1 MNLLVFSKNENTVCY
16 HKAINR
22 GQIMTKEELDK
33 KIEEARKHAEVLTQD
48 QIDELL
54 KAIEDGEDDFRPVN
68 VNRRIKIFDFK
79 RPDKFSKY
87 ELRTIS
93 CASETFAREVRR
105 FLTSEYDIN
114 AKIHVVSVD
123 QLTFEEHLRA
133 LHTPQPFCTFQ
144 WNEGI
149 GMFCVNPCLFFN
161 GFLGGSIKNN
171 SYPNSRDLNG
181 LEQKIFTEYI
191 YKPFAKLL
199 HDTFSAESGASFPEI
214 TDEKYDCNPQFAYN
228 VSQPDG
234 MGVLIT
240 FEVKI
245 GKTKDLINIFFNA
258 DFIESLRKTRLFKAE
273 GVPNFVSLP
282 NPEPNTIVEAGR
294 FRLED
299 GETLKEKYV
308 YELNHLAGTA
318 LHVFKDGNYVGDGE
332 AVVIDD
338 NSGVRI
344 VTNQDKLE
352 ERKEDDFYNTKVI
365 FGGRIMPDD
374 YKFEEGCILEL
385 DEYISDPIKIVKDDK
400 LIGLGELVVV
410 DENFA
415 IKVAEV
421 L

>member
-1 MNLLVFSKNENTVCY
+1 
-16 HKAINR
+16 
-22 GQIMTKEELDK
+22 MTREELDK
-33 KIEEARKHAEVLTQD
+33 KIAEARKHTELLSQE

-54 KAIEDGEDDFRPVN
+54 KAIEDGEEAFRPVN
-68 VNRRIKIFDFK
+68 DYRKIKIFDFK

-93 CASETFAREVRR
+93 CAAETFARQARR

-114 AKIHVVSVD
+114 AKFHVVSVD

-133 LHTPQPFCTFQ
+133 LNTPQPFCTFK
-144 WNEGI
+144 WNEGT

-181 LEQKIFTEYI
+181 FEQKIFTEYI
-191 YKPFAKLL
+191 YKPFAKIL
-199 HDTFSAESGASFPEI
+199 HDTFSAEAGASLSEI

-228 VSQPDG
+228 VTQPTG

-245 GKTKDLINIFFNA
+245 GKTEDLINLFLNA
-258 DFIESLRKTRLFKAE
+258 DFVESLRKTRLFKTE
-273 GVPNFVSLP
+273 GYPNFVPLP

-294 FRLED
+294 FRLEE
-299 GETLKEKYV
+299 GEGLKEKYV
-308 YELNHLAGTA
+308 YELNHLVGMP
-318 LHVFKDGNYVGDGE
+318 LHVYKDGNYVGDGE
-332 AVVIDD
+332 AVAIDD

-344 VTNQDKLE
+344 VTNQDQLE
-352 ERKEDDFYNTKVI
+352 ERKEDNFYNTKVI

-385 DEYISDPIKIVKDDK
+385 NEYIGDPIKIVKDGN
-400 LIGLGELVVV
+400 LIGWGELVVV

-415 IKVAEV
+415 IKVTKV

>member
-1 MNLLVFSKNENTVCY
+1 
-16 HKAINR
+16 
-22 GQIMTKEELDK
+22 MTKEELDK
-33 KIEEARKHAEVLTQD
+33 KIIEAKKHSKVLSQD

-54 KAIEDGEDDFRPVN
+54 KAIEAGEDDFRPVN
-68 VNRRIKIFDFK
+68 DYRKIKIFDFK

-93 CASETFAREVRR
+93 CAAETFSREVRK

-123 QLTFEEHLRA
+123 QVTFEEHLRA
-133 LHTPQPFCTFQ
+133 LNTPQPFCTFK
-144 WNEGI
+144 WNEGT
-149 GMFCVNPCLFFN
+149 GMLCVNPCLFFN

-191 YKPFAKLL
+191 YKPFAKIL
-199 HDTFSAESGASFPEI
+199 HTTFSSEAGVTLPEI

-228 VSQPDG
+228 VSQPSG

-245 GKTKDLINIFFNA
+245 GKTEDLMNLFLNA
-258 DFIESLRKTRLFKAE
+258 DFVESLRKTRLFKTE
-273 GVPNFVSLP
+273 GVPNFVPLL

-308 YELNHLAGTA
+308 YELNHLVGTA
-318 LHVFKDGNYVGDGE
+318 LHIYKDGNYVGDGE
-332 AVVIDD
+332 VVAIDE

-352 ERKEDDFYNTKVI
+352 EKNEDNFYNTKVV

-374 YKFEEGCILEL
+374 YKFNEGCILEL
-385 DEYISDPIKIVKDDK
+385 NEYIGDPIKIEKDGNI
-400 LIGLGELVVV
+400 IGRGELIVV

-415 IKVAEV
+415 IKVTEV
-421 L
+421 I

>member
-1 MNLLVFSKNENTVCY
+1 
-16 HKAINR
+16 
-22 GQIMTKEELDK
+22 MTKEELDK
-33 KIEEARKHAEVLTQD
+33 KIEEAKKHSEVLSQE

-54 KAIEDGEDDFRPVN
+54 KAIEAGEDDFRPVN
-68 VNRRIKIFDFK
+68 DYRKIKIYDFK

-93 CASETFAREVRR
+93 CASETFAREVRK
-105 FLTSEYDIN
+105 FLTSEYDIT
-114 AKIHVVSVD
+114 AKIHVASVD

-133 LHTPQPFCTFQ
+133 LPTPQPFCTFK
-144 WNEGI
+144 WNEGT
-149 GMFCVNPCLFFN
+149 GMLCVNPCLFFN

-191 YKPFAKLL
+191 YKPLAKIL
-199 HDTFSAESGASFPEI
+199 HTTFSAEAGVTLPEI

-228 VSQPDG
+228 VSQPSG
-234 MGVLIT
+234 IGVLIT

-245 GKTKDLINIFFNA
+245 GKTEDFINLFFNA
-258 DFIESLRKTRLFKAE
+258 DFVESLRKTRLFKTE
-273 GVPNFVSLP
+273 GVPNFVPLP

-318 LHVFKDGNYVGDGE
+318 LHIYKDGNYVGSGE
-332 AVVIDD
+332 AVVIDND
-338 NSGVRI
+338 ISAVRV
-344 VTNQDKLE
+344 VTKQDEIE
-352 ERKEDDFYNTKVI
+352 ERTDDGFYNTKVI
-365 FGGRIMPDD
+365 FGSRIVKDD
-374 YKFEEGCILEL
+374 YKFDEGNILEL
-385 DEYISDPIKIVKDDK
+385 VECISDPLKIIKNNKI
-400 LIGLGELVVV
+400 IGYGELVIL
-410 DENFA
+410 DESFA
-415 IKVAEV
+415 VKVTKV

>member
-1 MNLLVFSKNENTVCY
+1 MNSLVFSKNEKLVFYNLAE
-16 HKAINR
+16 KR
-22 GQIMTKEELDK
+22 GKVMTREELDK
-33 KIEEARKHAEVLTQD
+33 KIEEARKHSEVLTQPE
-48 QIDELL
+48 IDELL
-54 KAIEDGEDDFRPVN
+54 KAIEAGEDDFRPVN
-68 VNRRIKIFDFK
+68 DYRKIKIFDFK

-93 CASETFAREVRR
+93 CAAEIFAREVRK

-133 LHTPQPFCTFQ
+133 LCTPQPFCTFK
-144 WNEGI
+144 WNEGT
-149 GMFCVNPCLFFN
+149 GMLCVNPCLFFN

-191 YKPFAKLL
+191 YKPVAKIL
-199 HDTFSAESGASFPEI
+199 HTTLSSEAGVTLPEI
-214 TDEKYDCNPQFAYN
+214 TDEKYDSNPQFAYN
-228 VSQPDG
+228 VSQPSG

-245 GKTKDLINIFFNA
+245 GKTEDLMNLFLNA
-258 DFIESLRKTRLFKAE
+258 DFVESLRKTRLFKTE
-273 GVPNFVSLP
+273 GVPNFVPLP

-299 GETLKEKYV
+299 RETLKEKYV

-318 LHVFKDGNYVGDGE
+318 LHIYKDGNYVGDGE
-332 AVVIDD
+332 VVAIDE

-352 ERKEDDFYNTKVI
+352 EKNEDNFYNTKVI

-374 YKFEEGCILEL
+374 YKFNEGCILEL
-385 DEYISDPIKIVKDDK
+385 NEYIGDPIKIEKDGNI
-400 LIGLGELVVV
+400 IGRGELIVV

-415 IKVAEV
+415 IKVTEV
-421 L
+421 I